1 MLSFLA
7 TRSMDG
13 YVPGINNILRG
24 DYYLQDGTKALS
36 AEEKME
42 RGRIAI
48 GALKAYHKAKAEGNE
63 TVQNE
68 QRALIEEYFPY
79 FGYGYVQNVEDLVP
93 NVKVNY
99 YAFRIMV
106 GCGML
111 FILLFIVVTIMV
123 FNKKNKTLYTNARWL
138 HVITIICL
146 PLVYLASQSG
156 WIVAEM
162 GRQPWAIQDIL
173 PLNAAVSDVS
183 ASSVMTTFVMFA
195 ILFTVLLIAEIN
207 IMIKAIKAGPKG
219 HDTEGMNSAHADK

>member
-1 MLSFLA
+1 
-7 TRSMDG
+7 
-13 YVPGINNILRG
+13 
-24 DYYLQDGTKALS
+24 
-36 AEEKME
+36 
-42 RGRIAI
+42 
-48 GALKAYHKAKAEGNE
+48 
-63 TVQNE
+63 
-68 QRALIEEYFPY
+68 
-79 FGYGYVQNVEDLVP
+79 
-93 NVKVNY
+93 
-99 YAFRIMV
+99 
-106 GCGML
+106 ML

-183 ASSVMTTFVMFA
+183 ASSVMTTFIMFA